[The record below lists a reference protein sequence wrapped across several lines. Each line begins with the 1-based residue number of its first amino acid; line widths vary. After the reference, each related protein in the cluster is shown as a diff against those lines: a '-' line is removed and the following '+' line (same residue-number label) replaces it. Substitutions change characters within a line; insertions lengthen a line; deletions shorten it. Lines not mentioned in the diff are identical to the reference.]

1 MEFCRDKQRSAGFH
15 PLVNPDMGHKSKVLW
30 QFKARILVWLIVMV
44 FSIWLIDMGQY
55 FELPFGS
62 RITSRFSAG
71 NKSSNMTIFNDLNST
86 ATETYLNFDN
96 TTKPSEGEDSGS
108 ENNFVPEKI
117 GGINATPANI
127 KTHSPI
133 ISVYPNTSLVD
144 KETGNVIAKDEK
156 SKEVQR
162 QTVSPENS
170 SSKKNVSAP
179 KAGLKQPAVV
189 VSISEMNDLLL
200 QSRASSF
207 STVCA
212 RLSLRNWSEREI

>member
-1 MEFCRDKQRSAGFH
+1 
-15 PLVNPDMGHKSKVLW
+15 MGHKSKVLW
-30 QFKARILVWLIVMV
+30 QFKARTLVWLIGMV

-71 NKSSNMTIFNDLNST
+71 NMTIFNDLNST
-86 ATETYLNFDN
+86 ATETYL
-96 TTKPSEGEDSGS
+96 KLLS
-108 ENNFVPEKI
+108 PEKARESAYSFFAPN
-117 GGINATPANI
+117 NAVTDSNSSLGS
-127 KTHSPI
+127 TSEQSNGPI

-144 KETGNVIAKDEK
+144 KDTGNIIGKDEK

-162 QTVSPENS
+162 QTVLPENS
-170 SSKKNVSAP
+170 SSKTNVSAP
-179 KAGLKQPAVV
+179 KGGLKEPANV

-207 STVCA
+207 SMVCA
-212 RLSLRNWSEREI
+212 SLSLRNWSERERFDITTDAF